1 MLNEEFMQDF
11 TNDGIEIALDPLTKS
26 IARCTQNGDQ
36 DPTPIHDL
44 SLFRMDGPY
53 RTNQRHI

>member
-1 MLNEEFMQDF
+1 MQDF